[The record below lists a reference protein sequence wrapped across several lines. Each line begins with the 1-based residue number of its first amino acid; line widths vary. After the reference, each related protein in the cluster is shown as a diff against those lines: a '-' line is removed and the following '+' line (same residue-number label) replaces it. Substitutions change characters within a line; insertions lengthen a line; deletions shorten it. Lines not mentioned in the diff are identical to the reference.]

1 MQALAILFGA
11 LFTVAVAA
19 ALGASLLRDSCE
31 DLALGFVTG
40 AAALSLAVFCLC
52 AAQLAYPLVFVVLG
66 AAVLLRNNRSLTF
79 AAPMRFQSR
88 ERKRAVFGDWI
99 KLLLLLA
106 FSLYFILYFFNS
118 MAPEISFDGSRY
130 HLALVGRYLRDHGFH
145 RITNNLY
152 ANLSQGVEMLYLW
165 AFAFGQHSAA
175 AMVHFAF
182 LLALVWQMFAYGRRV
197 GLPLAGACGAL
208 LVFASPVVGVDGT
221 SAYNDVAVAAIAFT
235 LFHLLQI
242 WDDVRAPR
250 LLVAIGLVAGF
261 GYAAKYTACLGVVY
275 ALGFVAWKS
284 RRRIRETAV
293 VAVSSA
299 ALVAPWMVKNWMW
312 VANPFSPFLNGLF
325 PNPYVTVTFEQ
336 EYRHHMAL
344 YGLGSR
350 WQIPMQVTTYGSLAG
365 LLGPV
370 FLLAPIALLALRRR
384 EGRQLL
390 LAALVFGA
398 TYFSNIS
405 ARFLIPPLPFVALA
419 MALALSR
426 VPRVLVAVALVHA
439 LISWPS
445 VVARYCR
452 YDAWHLAKVPWRE
465 ALRIKPEVP
474 YLESHLPLYGAARL
488 VERTAAPGSAVF
500 AFTPIPDAYTSRT
513 ILVAQQ
519 SSENVKSREILW
531 TAFTPDYE
539 PTWRLRFSFPRQPLR
554 AIRVVQTNSG
564 VDLWSIHE
572 LRVFDGARELPREPR
587 WRLDAQPYPWGIG
600 DAFDGQLI
608 TFWECGERLRPGQ
621 FVEVG
626 FREVEPADSLLIETA
641 PNQWGIRLKLEGQ
654 DASGQWKPLAAEP
667 QASDAPVPTGLRRAA
682 AEELKRRGID
692 YLLVFD
698 GEFGADDLQ
707 RNAGLWGIRQVG
719 EDKGARLYQLP

>member
-1 MQALAILFGA
+1 MQAFAILFGA
-11 LFTVAVAA
+11 WFAVAVAT
-19 ALGASLLRDSCE
+19 ALGASLLRESCE
-31 DLALGFVTG
+31 DLALRFVTG

-52 AAQLAYPLVFVVLG
+52 AAQLAYPLVFGILG
-66 AAVLLRNNRSLTF
+66 VAALFLWRANRSLKH
-79 AAPMRFQSR
+79 PSR
-88 ERKRAVFGDWI
+88 DRKGAIAFDFTN
-99 KLLLLLA
+99 LLLLLV

-118 MAPEISFDGSRY
+118 MAPEASFDGSRY
-130 HLALVGRYLRDHGFH
+130 HLALVGRYLREHGFH
-145 RITNNLY
+145 RIANNMY
-152 ANLSQGVEMLYLW
+152 ASLSQGVEMLYLW

-182 LLALVWQMFAYGRRV
+182 FVALVWQMFAYGRRV

-221 SAYNDVAVAAIAFT
+221 SAYNNVAVAAIAFT

-261 GYAAKYTACLGVVY
+261 GYAAKYTACLGIVY

-284 RRRIRETAV
+284 RRRIRETAI
-293 VAVSSA
+293 VAACAA
-299 ALVAPWMVKNWMW
+299 ALVAPWMVKNWIW
-312 VANPFSPFLNGLF
+312 VANPFAPFLNGLF
-325 PNPYVTVTFEQ
+325 PNPYVTVAFEQ

-344 YGLGSR
+344 YELGSR
-350 WQIPMQVTTYGSLAG
+350 WQIPMQVTTYGSLSG

-398 TYFSNIS
+398 TYFTNIS
-405 ARFLIPPLPFVALA
+405 TRFLIPPLPFVALA

-445 VVARYCR
+445 VVARYCH
-452 YDAWHLAKVPWRE
+452 YDAWHLSKVPWRE
-465 ALRIKPEVP
+465 ALRLKPEAA

-488 VERTAAPGSAVF
+488 VERTAAPGATVF

-519 SSENVKSREILW
+519 SSENVTLREILW
-531 TAFTPDYE
+531 TAFTPDYQ
-539 PTWRLRFSFPRQPLR
+539 PTWRLRLAFPRQPLG
-554 AIRVVQTNSG
+554 AVRVVQTNSG
-564 VDLWSIHE
+564 ADLWSIHE
-572 LRVFDGARELPREPR
+572 FRVFDGARELRREPR
-587 WRLDAQPYPWGIG
+587 WRIDAQPYPWGIG
-600 DAFDGQLI
+600 DAFDGKAV
-608 TFWECGERLRPGQ
+608 TFWKCGERLRPGQ
-621 FVEVG
+621 LVEVD
-626 FREVEPADSLLIETA
+626 FREAEPADSVEIQTA
-641 PNQWGIRLKLEGQ
+641 PNQWGIRLKLEGR
-654 DASGQWKPLAAEP
+654 DASGQWKLLAAEAR
-667 QASDAPVPTGLRRAA
+667 ASDAPVPPDLRRAA

-707 RNAGLWGIRQVG
+707 GNAGLWGIRQVG
-719 EDKGARLYQLP
+719 EYRGARLYQLP

>member
-1 MQALAILFGA
+1 MQALSILFGA
-11 LFTVAVAA
+11 LFTVAVAT
-19 ALGASLLRDSCE
+19 ALGASLLRGECE
-31 DLALGFVTG
+31 DLALRFVTG
-40 AAALSLAVFCLC
+40 AAALSVAIFCLC
-52 AAQLAYPLVFVVLG
+52 AAQLAYPLVFALLG
-66 AAVLLRNNRSLTF
+66 AAALFAWRKSLVGQPERPATGVPRLPGNR
-79 AAPMRFQSR
+79 P
-88 ERKRAVFGDWI
+88 
-99 KLLLLLA
+99 LLLA

-118 MAPEISFDGSRY
+118 MAPEASFDGSRY
-130 HLALVGRYLRDHGFH
+130 HLALAGRYLREHGFH
-145 RITNNLY
+145 RITDNIY
-152 ANLSQGVEMLYLW
+152 ASLSQGVEMLYLW

-182 LLALVWQMFAYGRRV
+182 LLALVWQMFCYGRRI

-293 VAVSSA
+293 VAASA
-299 ALVAPWMVKNWMW
+299 AVLAVPWMVKNWIW

-325 PNPYVTVTFEQ
+325 PNPYVTVAFEQ

-344 YGLGSR
+344 YELGSR

-365 LLGPV
+365 LLGPI
-370 FLLAPIALLALRRR
+370 FLLSPLALLALRRR

-398 TYFSNIS
+398 PYFGNIS
-405 ARFLIPPLPFVALA
+405 TRFLIPPLPFVALA
-419 MALALSR
+419 MALVLSR

-445 VVARYCR
+445 VVAKYCH
-452 YDAWHLAKVPWRE
+452 YDAWHLNKVPWRE
-465 ALRIKPEVP
+465 ALRIKPEDA

-500 AFTPIPDAYTSRT
+500 AFTPIPDAYTSRK

-519 SSENVKSREILW
+519 SSEDVKNREILW
-531 TAFTPDYE
+531 TAFTPDYQ
-539 PTWRLRFSFPRQPLR
+539 PTWRLRFVFPQQPLG
-554 AIRVVQTNSG
+554 ALRVVQTNSG
-564 VDLWSIHE
+564 ADLWSIHE
-572 LRVFDGARELPREPR
+572 LRVFDGARELPRDPR
-587 WRLDAQPYPWGIG
+587 WRLNAQPYPWGIG
-600 DAFDGQLI
+600 DAFDGKVV
-608 TFWECGERLRPGQ
+608 TFWKCGQSLRPGQ
-621 FVEVG
+621 FVEVD
-626 FREVEPADSLLIETA
+626 FNWVKQADSVSIETS
-641 PNQWGIRLKLEGQ
+641 PNQWGIRLKLEGR
-654 DASGQWKPLAAEP
+654 DANGQWKLLAAAP
-667 QASDAPVPTGLRRAA
+667 QASDAPVPPGLRHAA

-698 GEFGADDLQ
+698 GEFGTDDL
-707 RNAGLWGIRQVG
+707 RGNAGLWGIRQVG
-719 EDKGARLYQLP
+719 EYKGARLYQLP